1 MEGISHEA
9 IDLAGHLGLGRL
21 IVMWDDNK
29 ITIDGD
35 TGLSTSTD
43 QKARFAASGWHVQAV
58 DGHNPEEIAAAIA
71 AAQSDPRPSLI
82 DCRTIIGFGAPNKQG
97 SHDVHGAPLGDAEIA
112 LAREKLGWTYP
123 PFEVPDAVYAAWH
136 KVAARGAAAHKDWDA
151 RLLASPHVAAFEVAL
166 ARDPA
171 PLNAAMAAYKAQLLV
186 DKPKVASRK
195 ASEMALGVV
204 NGALPFVVGGS
215 ADLTGSNLT
224 RTKGQKSVTKADYAG
239 SYIHYGIREHGMA
252 AAMNGIW
259 LHGLFKPYG
268 GTFMTFADYCR
279 PAIRLAALMGVP
291 VTYVM
296 THDSIGL
303 GEDGPTHQPV
313 EHLASLRA
321 IPNLNVIRPCDAI
334 ETAEAWEM
342 AMAST
347 ATPTLLV
354 LSRQN
359 LPLVREAATENLTAK
374 GAYVLREVKD
384 RQVTLIATGSEV
396 ELALTAA
403 AALAAEGIRAAVV
416 SAPCFEAF
424 ATQPEAYRM
433 EVLGTAPRIGIEA
446 ALRQG
451 WDLML
456 RHKDGFVGM
465 TGFGASAPAPTLYRH
480 FNITTEAV
488 TELAHNLTR
497 K

>member
-1 MEGISHEA
+1 
-9 IDLAGHLGLGRL
+9 
-21 IVMWDDNK
+21 
-29 ITIDGD
+29 
-35 TGLSTSTD
+35 
-43 QKARFAASGWHVQAV
+43 
-58 DGHNPEEIAAAIA
+58 
-71 AAQSDPRPSLI
+71 
-82 DCRTIIGFGAPNKQG
+82 
-97 SHDVHGAPLGDAEIA
+97 
-112 LAREKLGWTYP
+112 
-123 PFEVPDAVYAAWH
+123 
-136 KVAARGAAAHKDWDA
+136 
-151 RLLASPHVAAFEVAL
+151 
-166 ARDPA
+166 
-171 PLNAAMAAYKAQLLV
+171 
-186 DKPKVASRK
+186 
-195 ASEMALGVV
+195 
-204 NGALPFVVGGS
+204 
-215 ADLTGSNLT
+215 
-224 RTKGQKSVTKADYAG
+224 
-239 SYIHYGIREHGMA
+239 MA

-396 ELALTAA
+396 ELALSAA

-416 SAPCFEAF
+416 SAPCFETF